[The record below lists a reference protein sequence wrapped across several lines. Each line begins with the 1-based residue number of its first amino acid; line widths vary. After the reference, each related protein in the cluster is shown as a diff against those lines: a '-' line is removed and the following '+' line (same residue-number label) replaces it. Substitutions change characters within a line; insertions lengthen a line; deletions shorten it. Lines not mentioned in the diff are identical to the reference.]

1 VLKGRLDNLERIRR
15 LDPERDY
22 VAIYQTMYRFEFPW
36 DMRMSLNLAFNRS
49 FSTRTV
55 AKVLVGTGEFTERT
69 QKRIDDTGILMKEI
83 LLNGFES
90 PRGREAIRR
99 VNQIHR
105 PFRDVPEEE
114 YRYVL
119 AAGVV
124 TSLRWLDRYGWRPLV
139 PQERR
144 ATFVWYRELGRM
156 MNIGGI
162 PDTLE
167 EFEAWFDAY
176 DEAELVPNDDA
187 AAVERATRSYLL
199 SRVPR
204 QLAPL
209 GNAMVSAMY
218 DDRLRTAVKVPPP
231 SWPVRAGLHAVLKA
245 RARVLRHLN
254 GPRPVGVYAE
264 GIVTKTYPD
273 GYELGDIGPDR
284 AAA

>member
-1 VLKGRLDNLERIRR
+1 
-15 LDPERDY
+15 
-22 VAIYQTMYRFEFPW
+22 
-36 DMRMSLNLAFNRS
+36 
-49 FSTRTV
+49 
-55 AKVLVGTGEFTERT
+55 
-69 QKRIDDTGILMKEI
+69 
-83 LLNGFES
+83 
-90 PRGREAIRR
+90 
-99 VNQIHR
+99 
-105 PFRDVPEEE
+105 
-114 YRYVL
+114 
-119 AAGVV
+119 
-124 TSLRWLDRYGWRPLV
+124 
-139 PQERR
+139 
-144 ATFVWYRELGRM
+144 M

-162 PDTLE
+162 PDTLG

-254 GPRPVGVYAE
+254 GPRSVGVYAE